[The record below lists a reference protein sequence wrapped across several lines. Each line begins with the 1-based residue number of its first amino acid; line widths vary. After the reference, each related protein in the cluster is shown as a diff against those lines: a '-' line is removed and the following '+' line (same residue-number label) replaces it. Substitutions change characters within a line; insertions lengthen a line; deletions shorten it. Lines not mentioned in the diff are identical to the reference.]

1 MMMTKMLQA
10 VLTTAVLAATP
21 HNGKAKAYCC
31 TNPAI
36 CKAACGS
43 ACCKQRIT
51 TAQHSVLTKPVL
63 PHNLVAFTGHQ
74 THSDC

>member
-1 MMMTKMLQA
+1 MIMSKMLQA
-10 VLTTAVLAATP
+10 VLTTAVLTATP
-21 HNGKAKAYCC
+21 HAGKAKSYCC

-51 TAQHSVLTKPVL
+51 TASQSVLWKPVL
-63 PHNLVAFTGHQ
+63 PHNLVEFRAH
-74 THSDC
+74 